1 MDGRY
6 SIAKQLWHFTSVDL
20 CEMARNS
27 VLQSGFDEE
36 TKAPC
41 FERSGESF
49 YMIAVSI
56 QQVKLSSCLF
66 GFFGDDLRMLS

>member
-1 MDGRY
+1 
-6 SIAKQLWHFTSVDL
+6 
-20 CEMARNS
+20 MARNS

-41 FERSGESF
+41 FERSGESL

-56 QQVKLSSCLF
+56 QQVKFSSCPF
-66 GFFGDDLRMLS
+66 GFLEMILECSRKLGGLN

>member
-1 MDGRY
+1 MYGRY

-36 TKAPC
+36 TKAGR
-41 FERSGESF
+41 FEGSRESF
-49 YMIAVSI
+49 SMSAVSI
-56 QQVKLSSCLF
+56 QQVFIISLVW
-66 GFFGDDLRMLS
+66 R